1 MGIAGNEWGFQVG
14 TLPKGARDKISD
26 VPGVTVGHCT
36 LADGVVQTGVTALLP
51 HQGDI
56 FHEKVLAA
64 SYVINGFGKTTGL
77 VQIDELGTL
86 ETPIALTNTLNVGLV
101 YDAMVEYM
109 VGRCAQS
116 GTALRSVN
124 PVVAECNDGGLNDI
138 ARRAVRQEHVFAAI
152 ENARADFEEG
162 DVGAGKGMVCHG
174 LKGGIGSASRIVE
187 LDGARY
193 TLGVLALANHGRLED
208 LCIGGKSVGAKIAA
222 HLESAPEQQ
231 QDKGSCIVVMATDLP
246 LCARQLE
253 RVVKRASVGLAR
265 LGSYI
270 GHGSGEVF
278 LGFSTTNRVPHES
291 ARAVLPCTVLH
302 EGRIDA
308 VFRAMGEATEEAV
321 LRAMLCADTVTG
333 FDGST
338 KYTIRNFASQIY

>member
-1 MGIAGNEWGFQVG
+1 MRPLLSGKGADTMATQAKLSDYGISVG
-14 TLPKGARDKISD
+14 TLPSGPLGKISD

-36 LADGVVQTGVTALLP
+36 VDTQTQKTGVTVVMPCADDMFAQKLP
-51 HQGDI
+51 AAAC
-56 FHEKVLAA
+56 VL
-64 SYVINGFGKTTGL
+64 NGFGKTAGL
-77 VQIDELGTL
+77 VQIGELGTL

-138 ARRAVRQEHVFAAI
+138 ARRAVRQEHVFAAL

-162 DVGAGKGMVCHG
+162 DVGAGKGMVC
-174 LKGGIGSASRIVE
+174 
-187 LDGARY
+187 
-193 TLGVLALANHGRLED
+193 
-208 LCIGGKSVGAKIAA
+208 
-222 HLESAPEQQ
+222 
-231 QDKGSCIVVMATDLP
+231 
-246 LCARQLE
+246 
-253 RVVKRASVGLAR
+253 
-265 LGSYI
+265 
-270 GHGSGEVF
+270 
-278 LGFSTTNRVPHES
+278 
-291 ARAVLPCTVLH
+291 ARAGLPCTVLH
-302 EGRIDA
+302 EGRIVA

-338 KYTIRNFASQIY
+338 KYTIRNFVSQIS

>member
-1 MGIAGNEWGFQVG
+1 MRPLLSGKGADTMATQAKLSDYGISVG
-14 TLPKGARDKISD
+14 TLPSGPLGKISD

-36 LADGVVQTGVTALLP
+36 VDTQTQKTGVTVVMPCADDMFAQKLP
-51 HQGDI
+51 AAAC
-56 FHEKVLAA
+56 VL
-64 SYVINGFGKTTGL
+64 NGFGKTAGL
-77 VQIDELGTL
+77 VQIGELGTL

-208 LCIGGKSVGAKIAA
+208 LCIGGKSVGAKIGWAEKGIARKLRHGEEAA
-222 HLESAPEQQ
+222 
-231 QDKGSCIVVMATDLP
+231 GY
-246 LCARQLE
+246 LE
-253 RVVKRASVGLAR
+253 RPQPDELLKLGL
-265 LGSYI
+265 
-270 GHGSGEVF
+270 
-278 LGFSTTNRVPHES
+278 
-291 ARAVLPCTVLH
+291 
-302 EGRIDA
+302 
-308 VFRAMGEATEEAV
+308 
-321 LRAMLCADTVTG
+321 
-333 FDGST
+333 
-338 KYTIRNFASQIY
+338 

>member
-253 RVVKRASVGLAR
+253 RVVKRASVGLA
-265 LGSYI
+265 
-270 GHGSGEVF
+270 
-278 LGFSTTNRVPHES
+278 PMDC
-291 ARAVLPCTVLH
+291 VLVRWRCH
-302 EGRIDA
+302 
-308 VFRAMGEATEEAV
+308 
-321 LRAMLCADTVTG
+321 CW
-333 FDGST
+333 
-338 KYTIRNFASQIY
+338 ASRRSS

>member
-1 MGIAGNEWGFQVG
+1 MRPFLSGKGADTMATQAKLSDYGISVG
-14 TLPKGARDKISD
+14 TLPSGPLGKISD

-36 LADGVVQTGVTALLP
+36 VDTQAQKTGVTVVMPCADDMFAQKLP
-51 HQGDI
+51 AAAC
-56 FHEKVLAA
+56 VL
-64 SYVINGFGKTTGL
+64 NGFGKTAGL
-77 VQIDELGTL
+77 VQIGELGTL

-208 LCIGGKSVGAKIAA
+208 
-222 HLESAPEQQ
+222 
-231 QDKGSCIVVMATDLP
+231 KGSCIVVMATDLP

-338 KYTIRNFASQIY
+338 KYTIRNFISQIY

>member
-1 MGIAGNEWGFQVG
+1 MATQAKLSEYGISVG
-14 TLPKGARDKISD
+14 TLPSGPLGKISD

-36 LADGVVQTGVTALLP
+36 VDTQTQKTGVTVVMPCADDMFAQKLP
-51 HQGDI
+51 AAAC
-56 FHEKVLAA
+56 VL
-64 SYVINGFGKTTGL
+64 NGFGKTAGL
-77 VQIDELGTL
+77 VQIGELGTL

-246 LCARQLE
+246 LCAR
-253 RVVKRASVGLAR
+253 SW
-265 LGSYI
+265 
-270 GHGSGEVF
+270 
-278 LGFSTTNRVPHES
+278 S
-291 ARAVLPCTVLH
+291 AW
-302 EGRIDA
+302 
-308 VFRAMGEATEEAV
+308 
-321 LRAMLCADTVTG
+321 
-333 FDGST
+333 
-338 KYTIRNFASQIY
+338 

>member
-1 MGIAGNEWGFQVG
+1 MRPLLSGKGADTMATQAKLSDYGISVG
-14 TLPKGARDKISD
+14 TLPSGPLGKISD

-36 LADGVVQTGVTALLP
+36 VDTQTQKTGVTVVMPCADDMFAQKLP
-51 HQGDI
+51 AAAC
-56 FHEKVLAA
+56 VL
-64 SYVINGFGKTTGL
+64 NGFGKTAGL
-77 VQIDELGTL
+77 VQIGELGTL

-138 ARRAVRQEHVFAAI
+138 ARRAV
-152 ENARADFEEG
+152 
-162 DVGAGKGMVCHG
+162 
-174 LKGGIGSASRIVE
+174 
-187 LDGARY
+187 
-193 TLGVLALANHGRLED
+193 
-208 LCIGGKSVGAKIAA
+208 
-222 HLESAPEQQ
+222 
-231 QDKGSCIVVMATDLP
+231 
-246 LCARQLE
+246 
-253 RVVKRASVGLAR
+253 
-265 LGSYI
+265 
-270 GHGSGEVF
+270 
-278 LGFSTTNRVPHES
+278 
-291 ARAVLPCTVLH
+291 LPCTVLH

-338 KYTIRNFASQIY
+338 KYTIRNFISKIY

>member
-1 MGIAGNEWGFQVG
+1 MRTTCCQK
-14 TLPKGARDKISD
+14 LPAR
-26 VPGVTVGHCT
+26 G
-36 LADGVVQTGVTALLP
+36 LWL
-51 HQGDI
+51 
-56 FHEKVLAA
+56 
-64 SYVINGFGKTTGL
+64 NGFGKTAGL
-77 VQIDELGTL
+77 VQIGELGTL

-138 ARRAVRQEHVFAAI
+138 APPRGAGRNMCLRPLK
-152 ENARADFEEG
+152 NRGADFEEG
-162 DVGAGKGMVCHG
+162 DVGAGQRHG
-174 LKGGIGSASRIVE
+174 VPRPERRHRQRQPHVE

-246 LCARQLE
+246 LCARQLG
-253 RVVKRASVGLAR
+253 AW
-265 LGSYI
+265 
-270 GHGSGEVF
+270 
-278 LGFSTTNRVPHES
+278 
-291 ARAVLPCTVLH
+291 
-302 EGRIDA
+302 
-308 VFRAMGEATEEAV
+308 
-321 LRAMLCADTVTG
+321 
-333 FDGST
+333 
-338 KYTIRNFASQIY
+338 

>member
-1 MGIAGNEWGFQVG
+1 MATQAKLSDYGISVG
-14 TLPKGARDKISD
+14 TLPSGPLGKISD

-36 LADGVVQTGVTALLP
+36 VDTQTHKTGVTVVMPCADDMFAQKLP
-51 HQGDI
+51 AAAC
-56 FHEKVLAA
+56 VL
-64 SYVINGFGKTTGL
+64 NGFGKTAGL
-77 VQIDELGTL
+77 VQIGELGTL

-187 LDGARY
+187 LDGAR
-193 TLGVLALANHGRLED
+193 
-208 LCIGGKSVGAKIAA
+208 
-222 HLESAPEQQ
+222 
-231 QDKGSCIVVMATDLP
+231 
-246 LCARQLE
+246 
-253 RVVKRASVGLAR
+253 
-265 LGSYI
+265 
-270 GHGSGEVF
+270 
-278 LGFSTTNRVPHES
+278 
-291 ARAVLPCTVLH
+291 
-302 EGRIDA
+302 
-308 VFRAMGEATEEAV
+308 
-321 LRAMLCADTVTG
+321 
-333 FDGST
+333 
-338 KYTIRNFASQIY
+338 